1 MTLQELAQL
10 VQGEVDL
17 VCKID
22 ITGISSL
29 RNAGPGDLS
38 FYASRRYWKELCATK
53 AGVVL
58 VPADF
63 QETAPCPVV
72 KVKDPSAA
80 FDLIVTHFVPKPIEP
95 SAGVHP
101 QAVIAPNVILGEQIS
116 IGPFVV
122 IEEGAVIG
130 DQTIIGAHGFVGAH
144 TVIGK
149 KCLLHPSVTVRER
162 CTIGDRVILHPGVVI
177 GSCGFGYTFRNGGH
191 QKIPQAG
198 SVQIE
203 EDVEIGANTTID
215 RARFG
220 KTIIGKGTKIDNLV
234 QIAHNVV
241 IGAHNIICAQ
251 AGISG
256 STRTGS
262 GVTIAGQVG
271 LSGHIE
277 IGDGS
282 IIAAQSGISK
292 DVPPGSVLVGS
303 PGKPIDQWKKNNF
316 YIQRL
321 PQLAERIKTLEK
333 KFE

>member
-1 MTLQELAQL
+1 MRLQQIA
-10 VQGEVDL
+10 DL
-17 VCKID
+17 VEGKVDPSCETE
-22 ITGISSL
+22 ITGISCL
-29 RNAGPGDLS
+29 RNASSHDLS
-38 FYASRRYWKELCATK
+38 FYESRRYRQQLCATK
-53 AGVVL
+53 AGAVL

-63 QETAPCPVV
+63 QETAPCPVI

-80 FDLIVTHFVPKPIEP
+80 FDLIVARFVPTPRTPLPEI
-95 SAGVHP
+95 HP
-101 QAVIAPNVILGEQIS
+101 QALIGRNVTLGEQVS
-116 IGPFVV
+116 IGPFAVV
-122 IEEGAVIG
+122 EEGAVIG
-130 DQTIIGAHGFVGAH
+130 DRSIIGAHGFIGAY
-144 TVIGK
+144 TILGK
-149 KCLLHPSVTVRER
+149 DCLLHPRVTVREH
-162 CTIGDRVILHPGVVI
+162 CTIDDRVILHPGVVI
-177 GSCGFGYTFRNGGH
+177 GSCGFGYTFRHGEH

-198 SVQIE
+198 SVHVE
-203 EDVEIGANTTID
+203 ENVEIGANTTID

-256 STRTGS
+256 STRTGT

-303 PGKPIDQWKKNNF
+303 PGKPMDQWKKNNF
-316 YIQRL
+316 YNQRL
-321 PQLAERIKTLEK
+321 PQLAERIKALEK

>member
-1 MTLQELAQL
+1 MRLEQIADLIE
-10 VQGEVDL
+10 GEV
-17 VCKID
+17 VTPSEVE
-22 ITGISSL
+22 ITGIACL
-29 RNAGPGDLS
+29 RNAGPSDLA
-38 FYASRRYWKELCATK
+38 FYASQRYWKELCATE
-53 AGVVL
+53 AGAVL
-58 VPADF
+58 VPSDF
-63 QETAPCPVV
+63 QETAPCPII

-80 FDLIVTHFVPKPIEP
+80 FDLIVARLAPKPISP
-95 SAGVHP
+95 SPGVHP
-101 QAVIAPNVILGEQIS
+101 QAVVASSAILGEEVA

-130 DQTIIGAHGFVGAH
+130 DRSVIGAHGFIGAH

-149 KCLLHPSVTVRER
+149 ECLFHPRVTVRER

-177 GSCGFGYTFRNGGH
+177 GSCGFGYIFRNGEH

-198 SVQIE
+198 SVHIE

-251 AGISG
+251 VGISG
-256 STRTGS
+256 STRTGK
-262 GVTIAGQVG
+262 GVTLAGQVG

-277 IGDGS
+277 IGDGA

-292 DVPPGSVLVGS
+292 DVAPNSLLVGS

-316 YIQRL
+316 YYQRL
-321 PQLAERIKTLEK
+321 PQLSERLKALEK
-333 KFE
+333 KLL